1 MKGTEAQGLPA
12 VRLRG
17 AAGHGPAAALGE
29 ALAHTRR
36 PRWARKR
43 PHTHLCLSPQ
53 PRPRC
58 SSLDSPAWAGHRSRR
73 AEPHLSQDGLSSRQG
88 RLGMASSEYQLSPHL
103 QNGDFENKWPRDN
116 QAGIL
121 KKRQMLA
128 PTHTRLQ
135 SSLARDWAQDR
146 GYPAGYSRAWLLE
159 IPLHC
164 LVCVPGRAE
173 PATQKT
179 KPGRRLT
186 SWQV

>member
-17 AAGHGPAAALGE
+17 AAGHGPQRPWGRRWR
-29 ALAHTRR
+29 TRGVR
-36 PRWARKR
+36 DGQERGLTPTCA
-43 PHTHLCLSPQ
+43 SPPA

-58 SSLDSPAWAGHRSRR
+58 SSLDSPAWAGHRSRQ
-73 AEPHLSQDGLSSRQG
+73 AEPRLSQDGLSSRQG
-88 RLGMASSEYQLSPHL
+88 RLGVASSEYQLSPHL

-146 GYPAGYSRAWLLE
+146 GYPAGYSRVWLLE